1 MIEGNQSTNQPK
13 MEAQQLLKEMFEEET
28 GLTTGVE
35 TGRMLCYEF
44 VCECGEFRFASIS
57 FDVYFKYLTKHITEC
72 KRMTKNPHISVGTID
87 TTKPPKVKNKLK

>member
-13 MEAQQLLKEMFEEET
+13 MEAQQFLKEMFEEET
-28 GLTTGVE
+28 GLNTGVG

-57 FDVYFKYLTKHITEC
+57 FDVYFKYLTKHATEC
-72 KRMTKNPHISVGTID
+72 K
-87 TTKPPKVKNKLK
+87 KLKIKLTND